1 MADLEARYENDP
13 QFGWR
18 RKLPDT
24 PILLGRHPGTP
35 DGWATEWDNFISR
48 QHANLHWADG
58 KLTVQKR
65 PTAGNPVFYKGV
77 PTDEFAVSAHE
88 SFRIGNTTFTLI
100 DEAAPIEM
108 SIAPKEL
115 RQVRFD
121 NADQRIEALASLPE
135 IIRQSPEDQQFEMQV
150 VDALL
155 KGIPHADGAAV
166 VRLLPES
173 TDDDLRVAVV
183 ASARRGSNP
192 AEVRP
197 SRRLV
202 FDAIRRRL
210 STLHVWNQ
218 DNSRTVDSKFSLN
231 DPGTDWALCAPL
243 LEESCHGT
251 GLYVVGRLPREV
263 RTADSMARD
272 NELKSDLKFA
282 RLTGDI
288 YGALRQVHDLQ
299 KRQTLLLKFLSPKVA
314 QLMQERATG
323 KSIEDMLEERVT
335 NVTVLFCDLRGSCR
349 IVEEGSSNLAKLWGC
364 VSEALNVMAAA
375 IIDNDGVIGDFQGDA
390 AMGFWGWP
398 VSMDNQ
404 IERAARAALQIRKHF
419 QQASSRKGSS
429 LANFA
434 CGIGIAH
441 GPAIAGRIG
450 TLEQFKVG
458 VFGPVVNLA
467 SRLESMTKQFRV
479 QILTDEAVGTYVSEH
494 RSDGFARV
502 RRLARVEPAGMS
514 VPVVIHELL
523 PTVGLDSLPEQKRLD
538 YESAYE
544 AMFEKK
550 RWSDASAKLR
560 SLSNDGP
567 SDFLQKFMDKY
578 PQGPSPD
585 WDGIIELEKK

>member
-1 MADLEARYENDP
+1 MADLEARYENDA

-48 QHANLHWADG
+48 QHANLRWADG

-77 PTDEFAVSAHE
+77 PTDEFSVTAHE

-108 SIAPKEL
+108 SIAPKEMK
-115 RQVRFD
+115 QIRFD
-121 NADQRIEALASLPE
+121 NADQRIEALAALPE
-135 IIRQSPEDQQFEMQV
+135 IIRQSPEDSQFEMQV

-173 TDDDLRVAVV
+173 TEDDLRVAVI

-192 AEVRP
+192 AEIRP

-202 FDAIRRRL
+202 SDAIRRRL
-210 STLHVWNQ
+210 STLHVWSQ
-218 DNSRTVDSKFSLN
+218 DNSRAVDSKFSLN

-243 LEESCHGT
+243 LEDACHNT

-263 RTADSMARD
+263 RTADSISRD

-314 QLMQERATG
+314 QLMQERAPG
-323 KSIEDMLEERVT
+323 KSIEELLEERVT

-349 IVEEGSSNLAKLWGC
+349 IAEEGSSNLAKLWGC

-398 VSMDNQ
+398 VSMENQ
-404 IERAARAALQIRKHF
+404 IERASRAALQIRKHF
-419 QQASSRKGSS
+419 HQASTKKTSA

-467 SRLESMTKQFRV
+467 ARLESMTKQFRV
-479 QILTDEAVGTYVSEH
+479 AILTDESVGTYVAEH

-560 SLSNDGP
+560 AMSNDGP